1 MSGFEYLDHTADVA
15 LRGFGKTVEEAF
27 CAAARGLFA
36 LMVDLEAVD
45 ALESISVSVR
55 SETLEILLV
64 EWLSRLLAEKDLLG
78 LVLSR
83 FSVKIDRHGGGVS
96 LSGSGWGERLDPRRH
111 GAKLE
116 VKGVTYA
123 GLRVWEQEGQWIAQ
137 CVVDT

>member
-1 MSGFEYLDHTADVA
+1 MAAFEYLDHTADVA
-15 LRGFGKTVEEAF
+15 LRGIGKTVEDAF
-27 CAAARGLFA
+27 CEVARGLFA
-36 LMVDLEAVD
+36 LMVDLEAVV
-45 ALESISVSVR
+45 EVQSIRFSVR
-55 SETLEILLV
+55 AGTPDLLLV

-83 FSVKIDRHGGGVS
+83 FSVRIGRRAGGMTLTGT
-96 LSGSGWGERLDPRRH
+96 GWGERLDPVRH

-116 VKGVTYA
+116 VKGVSYA